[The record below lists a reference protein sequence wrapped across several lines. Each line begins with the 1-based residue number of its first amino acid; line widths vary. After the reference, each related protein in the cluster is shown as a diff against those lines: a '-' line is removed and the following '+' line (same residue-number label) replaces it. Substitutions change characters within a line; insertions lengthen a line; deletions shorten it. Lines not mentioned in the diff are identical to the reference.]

1 MPCGAGGKMSIRKM
15 KEAREQRKSTQ
26 GKIVFRDLTRKYLY
40 IASVENNDFV
50 WSIDAQNYKYIT
62 KMFAQDNLR
71 ILGNNESSYSAPD
84 FAFFII
90 VNDDNNIL
98 AVLQAQYRVKE
109 TTEVEVDNAGKSL
122 QEKIKFNKSYE
133 TISAQEQP
141 LPVWDVNSIM
151 NKLEEKYPKFV
162 EEGKMLDGTE
172 DVVVE
177 DEKEVVENKKKNDVI
192 IDFDNPQEPLVEV
205 EDEKTILLKELNE
218 ELLFL
223 QELEQDDI
231 IEQEIKELKEKIEA
245 LK

>member
-1 MPCGAGGKMSIRKM
+1 
-15 KEAREQRKSTQ
+15 
-26 GKIVFRDLTRKYLY
+26 
-40 IASVENNDFV
+40 
-50 WSIDAQNYKYIT
+50 
-62 KMFAQDNLR
+62 
-71 ILGNNESSYSAPD
+71 
-84 FAFFII
+84 
-90 VNDDNNIL
+90 
-98 AVLQAQYRVKE
+98 
-109 TTEVEVDNAGKSL
+109 
-122 QEKIKFNKSYE
+122 
-133 TISAQEQP
+133 
-141 LPVWDVNSIM
+141 M